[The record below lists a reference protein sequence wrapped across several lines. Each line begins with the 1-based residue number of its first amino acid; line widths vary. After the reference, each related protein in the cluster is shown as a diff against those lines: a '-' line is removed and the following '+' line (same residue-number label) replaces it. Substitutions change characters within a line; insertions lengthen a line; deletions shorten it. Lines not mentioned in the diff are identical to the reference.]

1 LSAYAK
7 ITSYNIYRKRKINKR
22 NLYKADDLILIRT
35 KIIRPHHNPRL
46 RLREI
51 KYSKKRS
58 LILKKMCGEFWA
70 ALNILHFKSR

>member
-1 LSAYAK
+1 MSAYAK

-35 KIIRPHHNPRL
+35 KLTRPHHNP

-58 LILKKMCGEFWA
+58 SILKKMCGEFWA
-70 ALNILHFKSR
+70 ALDILHFKSR